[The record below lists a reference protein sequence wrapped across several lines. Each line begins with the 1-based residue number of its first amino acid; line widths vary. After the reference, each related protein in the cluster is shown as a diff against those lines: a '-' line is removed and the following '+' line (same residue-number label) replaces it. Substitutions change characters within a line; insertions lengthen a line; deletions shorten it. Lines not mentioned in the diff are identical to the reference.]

1 MTGTVMAD
9 ALAHIYT
16 LNHRNALEAV
26 ADLDEDKLRWRPPR
40 SNSVAFNLWHIAR
53 WADHF
58 QSILSTMT
66 PTLRERIGA
75 TPELWTRAGYAAK
88 WGFPQDGLGTVQT
101 GMGMDEDASA
111 KLALPAKPELLQ
123 YVTGAFD
130 LADRA
135 VRLVRDDDLTQPAEL
150 EADRVPWLSSPAK
163 YGTVGIWIATG
174 IRHEARHLGMIEALK
189 GAAGLRGTVTV

>member
-1 MTGTVMAD
+1 MSGSVIAQD
-9 ALAHIYT
+9 LAHIYT
-16 LNHRNALEAV
+16 LNHRNAVEAV

-40 SNSVAFNLWHIAR
+40 SNSIAFNLWHIAR

-111 KLALPAKPELLQ
+111 KLALPAKPELLE
-123 YVTGAFD
+123 YVTGAFE
-130 LADRA
+130 LADRG
-135 VRLVRDDDLTQPAEL
+135 VRLVRDDDLTRPAEL
-150 EADRVPWLSSPAK
+150 EADRVPWLSSPTQ
-163 YGTVGIWIATG
+163 YGTVAIWIATG

-189 GAAGLRGTVTV
+189 GATGLRGTVTV

>member
-1 MTGTVMAD
+1 MTGTVVAD
-9 ALAHIYT
+9 GLAHIYT

-75 TPELWTRAGYAAK
+75 TPEAWARGGFAAK
-88 WGFPQDGLGTVQT
+88 WGFPESGLGTVQT

-111 KLALPAKPELLQ
+111 KLALPPKGELLS
-123 YVTGAFD
+123 YVKEAFELSD
-130 LADRA
+130 SA
-135 VRLVRDDDLTQPAEL
+135 VRKVRDDDLSQPAEL
-150 EADRVPWLSSPAK
+150 EAARVPWLSSPTK

-189 GAAGLRGTVTV
+189 GAIGLRGTVTV

>member
-1 MTGTVMAD
+1 MTGTVVAE
-9 ALAHIYT
+9 ALGRIYT

-66 PTLRERIGA
+66 PALRQRIGA
-75 TPELWTRAGYAAK
+75 RPELWTRGGLVAK
-88 WGFPQDGLGTVQT
+88 WGFPTTELGTVQT

-111 KLALPAKPELLQ
+111 KLALPPKAELLS
-123 YVTGAFD
+123 YVTDAFV
-130 LADRA
+130 LADSA
-135 VRLVRDDDLTQPAEL
+135 VGMVRDDDLTQPAEL
-150 EADRVPWLSSPAK
+150 EADRVPWLSSPTQH
-163 YGTVGIWIATG
+163 GTVGLWIATG

>member
-1 MTGTVMAD
+1 MTGTVVAD
-9 ALAHIYT
+9 GLAHIYT

-75 TPELWTRAGYAAK
+75 TPEAWARGGFAAK
-88 WGFPQDGLGTVQT
+88 WGFPESGLGTVQT

-111 KLALPAKPELLQ
+111 KLALPPKGELLS
-123 YVTGAFD
+123 YVKEAFELSD
-130 LADRA
+130 SA
-135 VRLVRDDDLTQPAEL
+135 VRKVRDDDLSQPAEL
-150 EADRVPWLSSPAK
+150 EAARVPWLSSPTK
-163 YGTVGIWIATG
+163 YGTVSIWIATG

-189 GAAGLRGTVTV
+189 GAIGLRGTVTV

>member
-1 MTGTVMAD
+1 MTAVSATIAD
-9 ALAHIYT
+9 IYALG
-16 LNHRNALEAV
+16 HRNVLAAV
-26 ADLDEDKLRWRPPR
+26 KELGEDQMRWRPPR

-75 TPELWTRAGYAAK
+75 TPELWTRAGYAVK

-111 KLALPAKPELLQ
+111 KLALPAKPELLE
-123 YVTGAFD
+123 YVTGAFE
-130 LADRA
+130 LADRG
-135 VRLVRDDDLTQPAEL
+135 VRLVRDDDLTRPAEL
-150 EADRVPWLSSPAK
+150 EADRVPWLSSPTQ
-163 YGTVGIWIATG
+163 YGTVAIWIATG

-189 GAAGLRGTVTV
+189 GATGLRGTVTV

>member
-1 MTGTVMAD
+1 VSGTVIAE

-75 TPELWTRAGYAAK
+75 TPEVWARAGIAAK
-88 WGFPQDGLGTVQT
+88 WGFLESGLGTVQT
-101 GMGMDEDASA
+101 GMGMDEDVSA
-111 KLALPAKPELLQ
+111 KLALPPKDELLS
-123 YVTGAFD
+123 YVKGAFE
-130 LADRA
+130 LADSA
-135 VRLVRDDDLTQPAEL
+135 VRMVRDDDLSQPAEL
-150 EADRVPWLSSPAK
+150 EAARVPWLSSPSQ

-189 GAAGLRGTVTV
+189 GATGLRGTVTV

>member
-1 MTGTVMAD
+1 MMGTVVAD
-9 ALAHIYT
+9 GLAHIYT

-40 SNSVAFNLWHIAR
+40 SNSVAFNVWHIAR

-66 PTLRERIGA
+66 PALRDRIGA
-75 TPELWTRAGYAAK
+75 TPELWTRDGVAAK
-88 WGFPQDGLGTVQT
+88 WGFPESGLGTVQT

-111 KLALPAKPELLQ
+111 KLALPPKSELLS
-123 YVTGAFD
+123 YVSGAFE

-135 VRLVRDDDLTQPAEL
+135 VRMVRDDDLPQPAEL
-150 EADRVPWLSSPAK
+150 AADRVPWLSSPTQ

>member
-1 MTGTVMAD
+1 MMGTVVAD
-9 ALAHIYT
+9 GLAHIYT

-40 SNSVAFNLWHIAR
+40 SNSVAFNVWHIAR

-66 PTLRERIGA
+66 PALRDRIGA
-75 TPELWTRAGYAAK
+75 TPELWTRAGVAAK
-88 WGFPQDGLGTVQT
+88 WGFPESGLGTVQT

-111 KLALPAKPELLQ
+111 KLALPPKSELLS
-123 YVTGAFD
+123 YVSGAFE

-135 VRLVRDDDLTQPAEL
+135 VRMVRDDDLPQPAEL
-150 EADRVPWLSSPAK
+150 AADRVPWLSSPTQ

>member
-1 MTGTVMAD
+1 MTGTVIAE

-26 ADLDEDKLRWRPPR
+26 VDLDEDKLRWRPPR

-75 TPELWTRAGYAAK
+75 TAEVWTRAGFAAK
-88 WGFPQDGLGTVQT
+88 WGFREGGLGTVQT

-111 KLALPAKPELLQ
+111 KLRLPPKGELLS
-123 YVTGAFD
+123 YVKEAFE
-130 LADRA
+130 LADSA
-135 VRLVRDDDLTQPAEL
+135 VRKVRDDDLAQPAEL
-150 EADRVPWLSSPAK
+150 EADRVPWLSSPTQ

-174 IRHEARHLGMIEALK
+174 IRHEARHLGMIEALR

>member
-1 MTGTVMAD
+1 MTGMTMAE
-9 ALAHIYT
+9 ALARIYT
-16 LNHRNALEAV
+16 LNHTNALEAV
-26 ADLDEDKLRWRPPR
+26 AGLDEDKLRWRPPR

-75 TPELWTRAGYAAK
+75 TPEVWARGGFAAK
-88 WGFPQDGLGTVQT
+88 WGFLESGLGTVQT

-111 KLALPAKPELLQ
+111 KLALPPKRELLS
-123 YVTGAFD
+123 YVREAFES
-130 LADRA
+130 ADGA
-135 VRLVRDDDLTQPAEL
+135 VRMVRDDDLTQPAEL
-150 EADRVPWLSSPAK
+150 QADRVPWLSSPTQ
-163 YGTVGIWIATG
+163 YGTVGSWIATG
-174 IRHEARHLGMIEALK
+174 IRHEARHLGMIEAVK

>member
-1 MTGTVMAD
+1 MTGTVMAE

-111 KLALPAKPELLQ
+111 KLALPAKPELLH
-123 YVTGAFD
+123 YVTGAFE
-130 LADRA
+130 LADRG

-150 EADRVPWLSSPAK
+150 DADRVPWLSSPTQ

-174 IRHEARHLGMIEALK
+174 IRHEARHLGVIDGPL
-189 GAAGLRGTVTV
+189 LRLAQ